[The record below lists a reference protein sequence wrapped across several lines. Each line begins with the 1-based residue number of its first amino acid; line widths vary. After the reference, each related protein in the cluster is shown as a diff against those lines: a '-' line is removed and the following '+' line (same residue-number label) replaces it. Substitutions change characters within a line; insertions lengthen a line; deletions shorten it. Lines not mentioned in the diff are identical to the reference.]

1 MNNSN
6 HPKDA
11 PTMSDSQFYQL
22 HKKVGKNSLHWRRKF
37 IGMLPEAYKRHLHD
51 KKGYHSIFEYAAKLC
66 GLSQRQVR
74 EVLNLEE
81 RFKETPQLH
90 ELLISGEV
98 SSNKLSRVASIAT
111 KKNEEELAQKVKI
124 LSKNAVETMVRDF
137 KNESRNESKNGLDKP
152 KNDIKLTPGR
162 ELKHEFKHNFELSE
176 KVQEKLQ
183 DLHQKGHD
191 INQILL
197 ELLEKRETEIQEEKD
212 EIAQKLQNHP
222 TKSSRNIPVRVKKVI
237 RKEFGCKCA
246 VPGCRRPSK
255 VLHHTNRFAMT
266 KQHNPHFIAPLC
278 KAHHEIAH
286 SIDLK
291 VYKLRITTSSSSP
304 TKQQRQ

>member
-1 MNNSN
+1 
-6 HPKDA
+6 
-11 PTMSDSQFYQL
+11 
-22 HKKVGKNSLHWRRKF
+22 
-37 IGMLPEAYKRHLHD
+37 MLPEAYRRGIHD
-51 KKGYHSIFEYAAKLC
+51 KKGYYSIFEYAAKLC
-66 GLSQRQVR
+66 GLNHRQVR
-74 EVLNLEE
+74 EVLRLEE
-81 RFKETPQLH
+81 RFREVPQLH
-90 ELLISGEV
+90 ELLVSGEV
-98 SSNKLSRVASIAT
+98 SSNKLARVAPIAT
-111 KKNEEELAQKVKI
+111 KGNEEELAQRVKI
-124 LSKNAVETMVRDF
+124 LSQRAVETFVRDKKF
-137 KNESRNESKNGLDKP
+137 ACKGVTKTEMQNGLLKP
-152 KNDIKLTPGR
+152 KIEVKSTHVRKLKH
-162 ELKHEFKHNFELSE
+162 ELKHVELSE
-176 KVQEKLQ
+176 EVKNKLQ

-191 INQILL
+191 VNKIIL
-197 ELLEKRETEIQEEKD
+197 ELLEKRETEIQKEKD
-212 EIAQKLQNHP
+212 QIAQEIQNQSTKKNQ